1 MRLTPRREGKLIDM
15 RLTKLRQLCV
25 EWAYMK
31 YRHKNRSRW
40 ALRQI
45 ALKRYRKALAERLA
59 RSTNTHPRLWLLTGW
74 QRTGGRW
81 YNAVLEDMTAAKDQE
96 FFKLLDEAVA
106 AEVDARV
113 IQEQL

>member
-1 MRLTPRREGKLIDM
+1 MRLTPRRAGKLIDM
-15 RLTKLRQLCV
+15 GLTKLRQLYV
-25 EWAYMK
+25 EWAYVK

-45 ALKRYRKALAERLA
+45 ALKRYRKALAERLV
-59 RSTNTHPRLWLLTGW
+59 RSTNMHPQLWPLLGW
-74 QRTGGRW
+74 SRQPGRW
-81 YNAVLEDMTAAKDQE
+81 YNAVLKDITAAKDQE

-113 IQEQL
+113 IQEQP